1 MLRIIAFT
9 IPLSSVHAC
18 INGYFLGIQKTGVPA
33 ATQLLEQIARVVC
46 VMGITSYATS
56 KGLSPTLEVAVWGLL
71 VGELLSMSASIIAVY
86 MRFYKE
92 RSHSPFTRARSI
104 VKTKSMMPIHA
115 YSPMLLHE
123 SISPDYTDT
132 RHMTELSNID
142 TAPYR
147 TKAPHIL
154 TISRMTATSY
164 RKLMGF
170 TLPLTANRI
179 VLNLLHSVEAI
190 SIPACLRLFGYDTTT
205 SLRVY
210 GVLTGMAMP
219 MIFFPNAL
227 TGSISV
233 MLLPHIS
240 KSYAAKD
247 HDGVKKTIKRT
258 IAYCSLMGFVCMV
271 GFLFLGRWMGETL
284 FHSDLAGHFI
294 LTLSFLCPFM
304 YLNTTLSSIIQGL
317 GMAGRLFVMNTVCLV
332 LRLGF
337 IFFAVPIVGISGY
350 LWGILASQILLT
362 LLFLLCLRLRRR

>member
-1 MLRIIAFT
+1 
-9 IPLSSVHAC
+9 
-18 INGYFLGIQKTGVPA
+18 
-33 ATQLLEQIARVVC
+33 
-46 VMGITSYATS
+46 
-56 KGLSPTLEVAVWGLL
+56 
-71 VGELLSMSASIIAVY
+71 
-86 MRFYKE
+86 
-92 RSHSPFTRARSI
+92 
-104 VKTKSMMPIHA
+104 
-115 YSPMLLHE
+115 
-123 SISPDYTDT
+123 
-132 RHMTELSNID
+132 
-142 TAPYR
+142 
-147 TKAPHIL
+147 
-154 TISRMTATSY
+154 
-164 RKLMGF
+164 
-170 TLPLTANRI
+170 
-179 VLNLLHSVEAI
+179 VEAI

-247 HDGVKKTIKRT
+247 QEGVKKTIKRT
-258 IAYCSLMGFVCMV
+258 IAYCSLMGFVCMIA
-271 GFLFLGRWMGETL
+271 FLLLGRWMGETL

-317 GMAGRLFVMNTVCLV
+317 GMAGRLFVMNTICLV

-337 IFFAVPIVGISGY
+337 IFFVVPIVGISGY

-362 LLFLLCLRLRRR
+362 VLFFLCLRLRKRLMF